1 MLEANNPARLIFLT
15 NRVGRQLARY
25 CLPNLEVD
33 GFSPQPTH
41 LGILADLTVRDGQ
54 RQQDLAV
61 SGIIDKATVTRSIQQ
76 LLGLGYINR
85 VKDTV
90 DRRQKIITITDKGRS
105 MWQRTEQ
112 HMSDVMPEVT
122 AGISQKKLT
131 VCLEVL
137 SEIYQTM
144 STKVGETPEIKEHA

>member
-1 MLEANNPARLIFLT
+1 MLNANNPARLIFLT

-25 CLPNLEVD
+25 CLPQMELE

-61 SGIIDKATVTRSIQQ
+61 SGIIDKATVTRSIAQ
-76 LLGLGYINR
+76 LLELGYITR

-90 DRRQKIITITDKGRS
+90 DRRQKIITITDKGRL
-105 MWQRTEQ
+105 MWKNTEE
-112 HMSDVMPEVT
+112 HMSDIMPEVT
-122 AGISQKKLT
+122 SGISQKKLN
-131 VCLEVL
+131 VCMEVL
-137 SEIYQTM
+137 AEIYQTM
-144 STKVGETPEIKEHA
+144 AEKVGGTPEIKEHA